1 MSLQNGLGNT
11 QSRVNIDT
19 AVIGKL
25 VMDIRMSEAAKLQ
38 MNTERTE
45 ESLTLGRK
53 YCVNFYNINFG
64 NLFFVLFLALIFLYK
79 ILPALG

>member
-45 ESLTLGRK
+45 ESLTLGRN
-53 YCVNFYNINFG
+53 YFVNFYNINFS
-64 NLFFVLFLALIFLYK
+64 NFFFVLFLALIFLYK